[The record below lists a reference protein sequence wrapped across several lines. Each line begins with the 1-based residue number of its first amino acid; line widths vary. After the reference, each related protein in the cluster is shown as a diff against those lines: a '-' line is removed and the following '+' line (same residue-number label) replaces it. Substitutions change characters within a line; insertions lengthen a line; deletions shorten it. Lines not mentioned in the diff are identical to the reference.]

1 MDYSTPGLPITNSQS
16 LLKLM
21 SIESVLPS
29 SHLILC
35 RPLLLPTFSLS
46 QQQVFSDESALPIRW
61 PKYWSFSFS
70 ISPSNEYS
78 GLISFKMD
86 WLYLLAIQGTLKSL
100 LQQPQFFDIHQ
111 CIVVALSLPKISQ
124 FRDKWYDPLLL
135 TATVLLVEEAFA
147 GCFHKMEETEARN
160 CSSRIIATFLS
171 LAVSWQ

>member
-1 MDYSTPGLPITNSQS
+1 
-16 LLKLM
+16 M
-21 SIESVLPS
+21 SMESVLPS
-29 SHLILC
+29 NHLILC
-35 RPLLLPTFSLS
+35 HPILLLPSLFLS
-46 QQQVFSDESALPIRW
+46 IRVYFNESVLCIRW

-70 ISPSNEYS
+70 ISPSSEYS
-78 GLISFKMD
+78 GLISFRTD
-86 WLYLLAIQGTLKSL
+86 CFDLLAIQGTLKSL

-135 TATVLLVEEAFA
+135 TAIVLLVEEAFA

>member
-1 MDYSTPGLPITNSQS
+1 
-16 LLKLM
+16 M
-21 SIESVLPS
+21 SMESVLPS
-29 SHLILC
+29 NHLILC
-35 RPLLLPTFSLS
+35 HPILLLPSLFLS
-46 QQQVFSDESALPIRW
+46 IRVYFNESVLCIRW

-70 ISPSNEYS
+70 ISPSSEYS
-78 GLISFKMD
+78 GLISFRTD
-86 WLYLLAIQGTLKSL
+86 CFDLLAIQGTLKSL